1 MPVTTPITRAASAR
15 MPASPMSVRPISV
28 CFTNDRRGAGANA
41 RLTPFASDE
50 KMPSAPHTRNPI
62 PMRVIVPRD
71 SIVASI
77 MLPTVSASSG
87 VARTTVSMMN
97 SRAGPSPRK

>member
-1 MPVTTPITRAASAR
+1 M
-15 MPASPMSVRPISV
+15 PMS
-28 CFTNDRRGAGANA
+28 
-41 RLTPFASDE
+41 
-50 KMPSAPHTRNPI
+50 
-62 PMRVIVPRD
+62 VIVPRD

-87 VARTTVSMMN
+87 VARTTVSTMN